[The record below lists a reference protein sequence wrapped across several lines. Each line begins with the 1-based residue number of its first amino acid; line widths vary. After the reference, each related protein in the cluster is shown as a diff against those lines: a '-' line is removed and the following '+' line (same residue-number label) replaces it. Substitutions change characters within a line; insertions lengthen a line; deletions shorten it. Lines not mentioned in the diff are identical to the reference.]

1 VIRPPTFRFR
11 ILALVVGVA
20 IVPLLLIGLFLVRS
34 AEKSGERLL
43 SDRLSTAADET
54 RDALVSHWIP
64 LRSGLLDV
72 AQSDEVSSVLAG
84 GPAESLG
91 TVLLKLDPRIRE
103 VEIRWAEDSVVF
115 QFDRSAL
122 SPEQGGIPPPTT
134 PLLRIG
140 YDVGEQD
147 ANGPGV
153 IEFALEAELLLPR
166 EALPASSAGMVVT
179 LLDPQTAIP
188 LIPVPM
194 DASVLSRDRFVWG
207 GEAWLATR
215 RSFRDPPLE
224 LVTAAPLTPYVAPFR
239 RSARNGAF
247 LLAAVALGAIVA
259 AGFLTLRMTRSLGAL
274 VQGADAVAAG
284 DLSHRIDQSGADEI
298 GRVAAAFNTMTESLQ
313 RTLKEQA
320 GRESLAA
327 MGEFAA
333 SLAHEIRNPL
343 TAVKLDLQSMEERLD
358 DDPELRDPLHRALEE
373 IERLDGTVGDA
384 LTVVRRGDGDHV
396 LDIRQPIEAAA
407 HSARPAFDECGSRL
421 ELIPGDQTL
430 LVLGNSS
437 ALQQLFLNVLLNAAE
452 ALPVGGTAEIRTAQ
466 VGDGGISVTI
476 QDDGPGIPDEVRDR
490 IFEPLFSTKESGTG
504 LGLTISRR
512 IVDAHRGQ
520 MTIIG
525 EPGGGTRVEIT
536 IPRALDASDT
546 PTPNV

>member
-1 VIRPPTFRFR
+1 M
-11 ILALVVGVA
+11 GVA

-34 AEKSGERLL
+34 VEKSGEQLL

-54 RDALVSHWIP
+54 RDALVRHWIP

-72 AQSDEVSSVLAG
+72 AQSEEVNSVLAG
-84 GPAESLG
+84 GAAESLR
-91 TVLLKLDPRIRE
+91 TVLFELDPRIRE
-103 VEIRWAEDSVVF
+103 VEIRSADDSVLF

-140 YDVGEQD
+140 YDLVEQG
-147 ANGPGV
+147 AAEPGV
-153 IEFALEAELLLPR
+153 IEFALEADLLLPR
-166 EALPASSAGMVVT
+166 EAQPASSAGMVVT
-179 LLDPQTAIP
+179 LLDPRTALP

-194 DASVLSRDRFVWG
+194 DASVLSRDRFDWG
-207 GEAWLATR
+207 GEEWLAAH

-224 LVTAAPLTPYVAPFR
+224 LVTAAPLTPYVVPFR

-274 VQGADAVAAG
+274 VQGADAVTEG
-284 DLSHRIDQSGADEI
+284 DLSHRIDQSGRDEI

-343 TAVKLDLQSMEERLD
+343 TAVKLDLQSLEERLD
-358 DDPELRDPLHRALEE
+358 DDPDLKDPLRRALEE
-373 IERLDGTVGDA
+373 IERLDSTVADA

-396 LDIRQPIEAAA
+396 LDIRQPIEAAV
-407 HSARPAFDECGSRL
+407 HSARPAFDERGSRL
-421 ELIPGDQTL
+421 ELIPGDQSL
-430 LVLGNSS
+430 LVHGNSS

-452 ALPVGGTAEIRTAQ
+452 ALPAGGTAEIRATQ
-466 VGDGGISVTI
+466 VGGGEIFVTI
-476 QDDGPGIPDEVRDR
+476 QDDGPGIPDEFRDR

-512 IVDAHRGQ
+512 IVDAHRGE

-525 EPGGGTRVEIT
+525 EQGGGTRVEIT
-536 IPRALDASDT
+536 IPRVVDASDA
-546 PTPNV
+546 PTPDV